1 MKKTIIYST
10 LIASILCASENEQF
24 TLGQID
30 ISEQKDVN
38 NSTEILSEDIQ
49 LHNYTDISEA
59 LSNTSGVY
67 LSNTGAR
74 AEKTISIRGFNSTR
88 VAVFMDGIPMYVPYD
103 GNFDY
108 GRFTTADL
116 SKIDISKGFSSVK
129 YGANTMA
136 GVINLVS
143 KKPTKEFEGDISLGT
158 TFDNDFGLSQY
169 TTALNL
175 GTKQDKYYLQFS
187 GSIKDRDHFDLSDDY
202 KATSNQPEGERL
214 HSSSNDKKYS
224 LKAGWTP
231 TDESEYAIMYSKIDG
246 EKEQQNTTID
256 DNSLS
261 RSRYWNWPQWDKEG
275 FYAFTDNKLG
285 DNYLKTRWFYDK
297 FDNYL
302 ENYNTDWKRVT
313 WGSRYEDYS
322 YGTSI
327 EFGMPFKNHEL
338 VSSVSY
344 KYDSHK
350 GYDENDVK
358 NEDYAD
364 KTVSL
369 ALEDTY
375 SLTDSL
381 ALVTG
386 ISYDRLDDDKIWD
399 EDGTFNIGS
408 MDSFNPQIGLFY
420 DINEQQKVSFTI
432 SRKTHLPTMKERYSE
447 KMGEGLANPDLDAE
461 KATHYEIS
469 YSNMLTS
476 NFDVKT
482 NLFLSDY
489 KDAIQSVNVGS
500 LTQNQNIGDFRHK
513 GVELE
518 LNSYFDKFS
527 SGINYTYIDIE
538 DRNDSEY
545 KRTGIA
551 KHATF
556 LYAKYDILKDLY
568 IYANLKNEKDIYLQY
583 RNNTYDKS
591 NFTTVNTKLSYEYK
605 DITFEAGVK
614 NLFDENYYYDLG
626 FYEPGREYFFNMKYS
641 F

>member
-1 MKKTIIYST
+1 
-10 LIASILCASENEQF
+10 
-24 TLGQID
+24 
-30 ISEQKDVN
+30 
-38 NSTEILSEDIQ
+38 
-49 LHNYTDISEA
+49 
-59 LSNTSGVY
+59 
-67 LSNTGAR
+67 
-74 AEKTISIRGFNSTR
+74 
-88 VAVFMDGIPMYVPYD
+88 
-103 GNFDY
+103 
-108 GRFTTADL
+108 
-116 SKIDISKGFSSVK
+116 
-129 YGANTMA
+129 
-136 GVINLVS
+136 
-143 KKPTKEFEGDISLGT
+143 
-158 TFDNDFGLSQY
+158 
-169 TTALNL
+169 
-175 GTKQDKYYLQFS
+175 
-187 GSIKDRDHFDLSDDY
+187 
-202 KATSNQPEGERL
+202 
-214 HSSSNDKKYS
+214 
-224 LKAGWTP
+224 
-231 TDESEYAIMYSKIDG
+231 MYSKIDG

-302 ENYNTDWKRVT
+302 ENYNTDWKKVT

-322 YGTSI
+322 YGTSV

-369 ALEDTY
+369 AIEDTY

-538 DRNDSEY
+538 DRDDSEY